1 MPQDKNKKS
10 YMTRDQAGIYNPMI
24 VRQQP
29 LRPNPRIRG
38 YGGDLTHGA
47 EDRTIA
53 GMSIRDGVKYNQDTI
68 KMLEGDYFGNVLPK
82 RTARELAA
90 HATDQKVVSGRDA
103 YNAKIM
109 RGKLA
114 DRASAAAEAAGV
126 RAKRGAAMRRGAMAG
141 LGTAALAVAN
151 DARRMPT
158 SEEDTNDSYGMTA
171 LGGTQGTYPNQ
182 GRMSKALGVKNTK
195 AGM

>member
-29 LRPNPRIRG
+29 LRPNPRVRG
-38 YGGDLTHGA
+38 YGGDLTHGS

-53 GMSIRDGVKYNQDTI
+53 GMSIRDGVKYNKDTI

-90 HATDQKVVSGRDA
+90 HATDQKVVAGRDA
-103 YNAKIM
+103 YNAKVM
-109 RGKLA
+109 RGELA
-114 DRASAAAEAAGV
+114 NRAGAAQAKAVAAGRKAAVGKGLMRLGGVVASSMAAGGAGV
-126 RAKRGAAMRRGAMAG
+126 RSTPAG
-141 LGTAALAVAN
+141 SGSK
-151 DARRMPT
+151 DA
-158 SEEDTNDSYGMTA
+158 
-171 LGGTQGTYPNQ
+171 YPNQ
-182 GRMSKALGVKNTK
+182 GKYSKALGIKNTK
-195 AGM
+195 PGI

>member
-1 MPQDKNKKS
+1 MPQDKKFKFQ
-10 YMTRDQAGIYNPMI
+10 TRRDSGIYDQRMIPMVGELGRRPDGSYRYRAGQTRTKAGDLARFDENASSKFSGDVSDLGLS
-24 VRQQP
+24 VRQ
-29 LRPNPRIRG
+29 PNSFKKTP
-38 YGGDLTHGA
+38 
-47 EDRTIA
+47 E
-53 GMSIRDGVKYNQDTI
+53 GVGLSVDNAI
-68 KMLEGDYFGNVLPK
+68 VG
-82 RTARELAA
+82 
-90 HATDQKVVSGRDA
+90 SRDA
-103 YNAKIM
+103 YNAKVM
-109 RGKLA
+109 RSRLA

-141 LGTAALAVAN
+141 LGTAALSVAN
-151 DARRMPT
+151 DSRRMPT